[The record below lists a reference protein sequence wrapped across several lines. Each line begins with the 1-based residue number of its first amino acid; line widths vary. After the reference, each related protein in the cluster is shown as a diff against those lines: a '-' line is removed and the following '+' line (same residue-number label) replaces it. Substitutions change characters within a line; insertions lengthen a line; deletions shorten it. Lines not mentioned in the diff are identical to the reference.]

1 MTDNKAQSLGFF
13 LAFGAA
19 FLFSTK
25 PILIKWLYALGITSM
40 PLMGIRMLLAMPV
53 YLIVGFVIWQR
64 MSQKP
69 DKVTVIKAAGVG
81 LFGYYLAS
89 FLDLWGLEMVSAQL
103 ERIVLYS
110 YPTFV
115 VVLSV
120 LFFGFRLRSKTLVA
134 LLLSY
139 LGIGFMFGHDLQTA
153 SIQGNQQGV
162 IFGRVLILG
171 SALSFALFVLFSKNY
186 IEKLGSLFF
195 TCVSMTS
202 ASLATLIHYLL
213 VEGVSFP
220 TMNAKLWVG
229 TLVLVIFVT
238 VVPTFMFSAAIKYLG
253 PEKAGIS
260 GTLGPLMT
268 TAMAIVLIGEP
279 FGWMTAAGMALV
291 IFGVSLLRK

>member
-153 SIQGNQQGV
+153 SIQGNQ
-162 IFGRVLILG
+162 
-171 SALSFALFVLFSKNY
+171 
-186 IEKLGSLFF
+186 